1 MILYILLA
9 VLFVAVFG
17 WLAWRIVMKQVP
29 VTPPPDASYI
39 CPVCN
44 DEHCSCHKKTDAGP

>member
-1 MILYILLA
+1 MLVYILLA

-17 WLAWRIVMKQVP
+17 WLTWRILMRQVP
-29 VTPPPDASYI
+29 VTPPPEDAYI

-44 DEHCSCHKKTDAGP
+44 DEHCSCHKKNDAGP